1 MQFPLV
7 ESFPLPAPSD
17 TLFAR
22 VAHLP
27 QAIFLDSA
35 DAPSTLGR
43 FSFITADPFLRIT
56 AKNGATQVNGH
67 LRQGNPF
74 DILQEFWLKFPLP
87 TRTDLPPFQGGI
99 AGYWGYELG
108 QSVEKLPAPPSD
120 DLSLA
125 DMDVGFYDCVL
136 AIEHTNTGERGW
148 LIASGYPEADSAR
161 RAKHARARIA
171 HFRALFSQPK
181 PKTSPWQSRRTA
193 VQSSF
198 SPATYFSAIHR
209 VKAHIAAGNI
219 YQANIAQQFHADFNG
234 NPLEM
239 YRALRRRNPAP
250 FAAFLQ
256 TDETAIASVSP
267 ERFLQCR
274 AGQVET
280 RPIKGTR
287 PRGAT
292 PTEDMALAEELRNSE
307 KDRAENVMIV
317 DLLRNDLSRV
327 SKPFTVHVPS
337 LLAVEKH
344 PNVWHLVSTIT
355 AELRADQ
362 TPIDLLKATFPG
374 GSITG
379 APKIRAMEII
389 TDVERRTRGVYCG
402 SIGYLGFDGTLDTN
416 IAIRTMVIKNGTA
429 FFHGGGG
436 IVADSDPQM
445 EYEESLVKVKMFFD
459 ILNGT
464 LVTK

>member
-7 ESFPLPAPSD
+7 EPFSLAAPPD
-17 TLFAR
+17 ALFAR

-43 FSFITADPFLRIT
+43 FSFIAADPFLRIT
-56 AKNGATQVNGH
+56 AKHGKTRVNGK
-67 LRQGNPF
+67 LQPGNPF
-74 DILQEFWLKFPLP
+74 DVLQQFWQKFPMP
-87 TRTDLPPFQGGI
+87 SRADLPPFQGGI

-108 QSVEKLPAPPSD
+108 QAIEKLPVPPLD

-125 DMDVGFYDCVL
+125 DMAVGFYDCVL
-136 AIEHTNTGERGW
+136 AIEHTATDSRAW
-148 LIASGYPEADSAR
+148 FIASGYPETDPTR
-161 RAKHARARIA
+161 RTERARARIA
-171 HFRALFSQPK
+171 YFRALLSRIE
-181 PKTSPWQSRRTA
+181 PKTPPWQPRPA
-193 VQSSF
+193 MVQSSF
-198 SPATYFSAIHR
+198 YPAAYFSAIQQ
-209 VKAHIAAGNI
+209 VKSHIAAGNI
-219 YQANIAQQFHADFNG
+219 YQANIAQQFRTDFDG
-234 NPLEM
+234 NPLAM
-239 YRALRRRNPAP
+239 YRALRRKNPAP

-256 TDETAIASVSP
+256 IDDTAIASVSP

-274 AGQVET
+274 AGMVET

-287 PRGAT
+287 PRGKT
-292 PTEDMALAEELRNSE
+292 PAADSALAAALQTSE

-327 SKPFTVHVPS
+327 SKFFSVRVPS

-389 TDVERRTRGVYCG
+389 TDTEKRTRGVYCG
-402 SIGYLGFDGTLDTN
+402 SIGYLGFDGTLDTS

-459 ILNGT
+459 ILKGT
-464 LVTK
+464 LATE

>member
-7 ESFPLPAPSD
+7 EPFPLTTTPDA
-17 TLFAR
+17 LFAR

-35 DAPSTLGR
+35 DAPTEPGR
-43 FSFITADPFLRIT
+43 FSFIAAEPFARIT
-56 AKNGATQVNGH
+56 AKNGTTRVNGKI
-67 LRQGNPF
+67 RDGNPF
-74 DILQEFWLKFPLP
+74 EILRELWQNFPLE

-108 QSVEKLPAPPSD
+108 QAIETLPAPPLD
-120 DLSLA
+120 DVLLP

-136 AIEHTNTGERGW
+136 AIEHLPSGNRGW
-148 LIASGYPEADSAR
+148 LIASGYPETDPAR
-161 RAKHARARIA
+161 RREHARARIA
-171 HFRALFSQPK
+171 HFRALLSRPE
-181 PKTSPWQSRRTA
+181 PPLLPWQPA
-193 VQSSF
+193 PVQVQSSF
-198 SPATYFSAIHR
+198 SPAIYLSAIHR
-209 VKAHIAAGNI
+209 VKTHIAAGDI
-219 YQANIAQQFHADFNG
+219 YQANIAQQFHTDFDG
-234 NPLEM
+234 NPLDM
-239 YRALRRRNPAP
+239 YRALRNHHPAP

-256 TDETAIASVSP
+256 LDDTAIASVSP
-267 ERFLQCR
+267 ERFLKCR
-274 AGQVET
+274 GGQVET
-280 RPIKGTR
+280 HPIKGTR
-287 PRGAT
+287 PRGKT
-292 PTEDMALAEELRNSE
+292 PAADRALALELQSSE

-327 SKPFTVHVPS
+327 SQPFTVRVPS
-337 LLAVEKH
+337 LLALEKH

-355 AELRADQ
+355 AKLRTGQ

-389 TDVERRTRGVYCG
+389 TDVEQRTRGVYCG
-402 SIGYLGFDGTLDTN
+402 SIGYLGFDGTLDSN

-436 IVADSDPQM
+436 IVADSDPQL

-464 LVTK
+464 LVTE